1 MATVTKAVLKTYFE
15 QGDIPTQAQYVDLI
29 DSQFGLGELGT
40 QIIEGTIS
48 ASQARIEYISLKKLS
63 LTGIGI
69 SSDGTDGAKVGS
81 TFTIGRTLEITGDI
95 NSTGIISGSSI
106 NSTNITATGTLT
118 AGATSFTTVDTGQG
132 ATEVHLMNQ
141 NVKTDSAVTFAT
153 VDTGQ
158 GATEVHLMNQNVKT
172 TSAVTFATVD
182 TGQGANE
189 LYDMNQNVT
198 NSSVVQFAGIT
209 LTKSTSAGGS
219 YGGTINSSGQSFRL
233 TLTDVP
239 EIPGRA
245 SGLIAKST
253 PTIIINPQVVVT
265 SVILAT
271 VASVELSVNAFKVT
285 NGSFEISLGNEAA
298 GDFVGGNVDI
308 NFTIF

>member
-118 AGATSFTTVDTGQG
+118 AGATSFT
-132 ATEVHLMNQ
+132 
-141 NVKTDSAVTFAT
+141 T

>member
-158 GATEVHLMNQNVKT
+158 GA
-172 TSAVTFATVD
+172 
-182 TGQGANE
+182 NE